1 LADNF
6 IARQNFLYDAD
17 HLHVFETVKRRL
29 LISRSASPESWPE
42 TCINKEV
49 VLIDNFPATFYRRR
63 KRTMSLLASL
73 IQASTRFQQAMD
85 HRQPAQATNAEPQ
98 QAKAADKA
106 PEPAGSPGDDRFTPS
121 GRDADSLANLK
132 TRSLAL
138 GEYKQT
144 VAQDLSFVRETLRH
158 KLAEYNLHPA
168 TTVNVSK
175 GENGKTQVDGS
186 MPDNLKGKIA
196 QDLNNNRGFQ
206 EAFGR
211 LSTTEPT
218 LDFMDNALKLN
229 QAYGVSNSLLDSMV
243 SENQQFNGLQD
254 LVTRYDNLKRS
265 ASQQQ
270 LEAANQQRY
279 AFTLNTRA

>member
-1 LADNF
+1 
-6 IARQNFLYDAD
+6 
-17 HLHVFETVKRRL
+17 
-29 LISRSASPESWPE
+29 
-42 TCINKEV
+42 
-49 VLIDNFPATFYRRR
+49 
-63 KRTMSLLASL
+63 MSLLASL

-85 HRQPAQATNAEPQ
+85 QRPAAQASSAEAQTRP
-98 QAKAADKA
+98 ADKP

-121 GRDADSLANLK
+121 GQNIDSLASLK

-186 MPDNLKGKIA
+186 MPDEIKNKLA
-196 QDLNNNRGFQ
+196 HDLNNNKGFQ
-206 EAFGR
+206 EAFSR
-211 LSTTEPT
+211 LSVTEPT

-265 ASQQQ
+265 ASEQPIQV
-270 LEAANQQRY
+270 ANSQRY
-279 AFTLNTRA
+279 AFNLNARA

>member
-1 LADNF
+1 
-6 IARQNFLYDAD
+6 
-17 HLHVFETVKRRL
+17 
-29 LISRSASPESWPE
+29 
-42 TCINKEV
+42 
-49 VLIDNFPATFYRRR
+49 
-63 KRTMSLLASL
+63 MSLLASL

-98 QAKAADKA
+98 AKAADKA

-121 GRDADSLANLK
+121 DRDADNLANLK

>member
-1 LADNF
+1 
-6 IARQNFLYDAD
+6 
-17 HLHVFETVKRRL
+17 
-29 LISRSASPESWPE
+29 
-42 TCINKEV
+42 
-49 VLIDNFPATFYRRR
+49 
-63 KRTMSLLASL
+63 MSLLASL

-98 QAKAADKA
+98 AQAADKA

-229 QAYGVSNSLLDSMV
+229 QAYGVGNSLLDSMF

-279 AFTLNTRA
+279 AFTLNTRV

>member
-1 LADNF
+1 
-6 IARQNFLYDAD
+6 
-17 HLHVFETVKRRL
+17 
-29 LISRSASPESWPE
+29 
-42 TCINKEV
+42 
-49 VLIDNFPATFYRRR
+49 
-63 KRTMSLLASL
+63 MSLLASL

-85 HRQPAQATNAEPQ
+85 HRPPAQAANAEPQ
-98 QAKAADKA
+98 TKAAEKI
-106 PEPAGSPGDDRFTPS
+106 PEAAGSPGDDRFTPS
-121 GRDADSLANLK
+121 GRGADSLTNLK

-175 GENGKTQVDGS
+175 GENGKAQVDGS

-206 EAFGR
+206 EAFSR
-211 LSTTEPT
+211 LSVTEPT

-254 LVTRYDNLKRS
+254 LVHRYDSLKRN
-265 ASQQQ
+265 ASQEQ
-270 LEAANQQRY
+270 LDAANQQRY
-279 AFTLNTRA
+279 AFNLNTRA

>member
-1 LADNF
+1 
-6 IARQNFLYDAD
+6 
-17 HLHVFETVKRRL
+17 
-29 LISRSASPESWPE
+29 
-42 TCINKEV
+42 
-49 VLIDNFPATFYRRR
+49 
-63 KRTMSLLASL
+63 MSLLASL
-73 IQASTRFQQAMD
+73 LQASNRFQQAMD
-85 HRQPAQATNAEPQ
+85 QRPPAQAATPEAQTRPAE
-98 QAKAADKA
+98 KT

-121 GRDADSLANLK
+121 GRDNNSLTSLK

-138 GEYKQT
+138 DEYKQT

-168 TTVNVSK
+168 TKVNVSK
-175 GENGKTQVDGS
+175 GEGGNTQVDGS

-206 EAFGR
+206 EAFSR
-211 LSTTEPT
+211 LSVTEPT

-265 ASQQQ
+265 ASQEQ

-279 AFTLNTRA
+279 AFNLNTRA

>member
-1 LADNF
+1 
-6 IARQNFLYDAD
+6 
-17 HLHVFETVKRRL
+17 
-29 LISRSASPESWPE
+29 
-42 TCINKEV
+42 
-49 VLIDNFPATFYRRR
+49 
-63 KRTMSLLASL
+63 MSLLASL

-85 HRQPAQATNAEPQ
+85 QRPAAQASNNAETQTRPTE
-98 QAKAADKA
+98 KA

-121 GRDADSLANLK
+121 GQSIDSLASLK

-186 MPDNLKGKIA
+186 MPDEIKNKLA
-196 QDLNNNRGFQ
+196 QDLNNNKGFQ
-206 EAFGR
+206 EAFSR
-211 LSTTEPT
+211 LSVTEPT

-265 ASQQQ
+265 ASEQPIQ
-270 LEAANQQRY
+270 AANSQRY
-279 AFTLNTRA
+279 AFNLNARA